1 MTNLMKLS
9 VIALL
14 TGTLALVGCG
24 DDATETGGTGG
35 AGATGG
41 TGGAG
46 ATGGTGGT
54 GGMVDPLADAC
65 MDSTGTPVEGVQYVT
80 CAVNASGLELTPSL
94 PVQVKIVPDGTL
106 TAGQEGSAC
115 YASAVNL
122 DVGIPV
128 PAEIASGES
137 VVAITG
143 VMGTESIT
151 LPIPTGMVT
160 LPAVLLFPE
169 NTFSG
174 TVEDVTEVT
183 IDIATV
189 TTTAIVAG
197 LNVEVPCT
205 PGWCGEGVDCV
216 RDMDG
221 LPVVTVANTP
231 IAIPVSPAP

>member
-1 MTNLMKLS
+1 MTKLMKLS

-35 AGATGG
+35 S
-41 TGGAG
+41 G

-54 GGMVDPLADAC
+54 GGGTGGTGGMIDPLADAC
-65 MDSTGTPVEGVQYVT
+65 MDSTGTPVEAIQYVT
-80 CAVNASGLELTPSL
+80 CAVNAATLEVTPSL
-94 PVQVKIVPDGTL
+94 PVQIKIVPDGTL
-106 TAGQEGSAC
+106 TAGQPGSAC

-122 DVGIPV
+122 DVGFAI

-151 LPIPTGMVT
+151 LPIPTGTVT

-169 NTFSG
+169 DTFMG

-183 IDIATV
+183 VNIATV
-189 TTTAIVAG
+189 TTTAVVAG
-197 LNVEVPCT
+197 LNVPVPCI
-205 PGWCGEGVDCV
+205 PGWCGEGVECE
-216 RDMDG
+216 RDMDD
-221 LPVVTVANTP
+221 LPVVTVQNTP
-231 IAIPVSPAP
+231 VSIPVSPAM